1 MINEPLRRPRPLR
14 ASLVGFA
21 SDQADSVRRV
31 TRLPNGTVLGGS
43 RHSHDHLRE
52 IALRLEVEL
61 DRLGVG
67 LAELSPPQLAE
78 VAWRIDSPEMFEF
91 AMHLDDGLR
100 RRDIK
105 FHDSTPEVLM
115 EISLELVSGSVEASA
130 E

>member
-21 SDQADSVRRV
+21 SGQADSVRRV
-31 TRLPNGTVLGGS
+31 TRLPNGTVMGGS

-67 LAELSPPQLAE
+67 LADLSPPQLAE

-100 RRDIK
+100 RRDIE

-115 EISLELVSGSVEASA
+115 EISLELVTGMAEA
-130 E
+130 

>member
-1 MINEPLRRPRPLR
+1 MINEPLGRPRPIR
-14 ASLVGFA
+14 ATLVGFA

-43 RHSHDHLRE
+43 RHAHDHLRE

-67 LAELSPPQLAE
+67 LAELSPSQLAE

-100 RRDIK
+100 RREID

-115 EISLELVSGSVEASA
+115 EISLELVAGMAEARA
-130 E
+130 D